1 MPRPMRTR
9 LPRSTPARHAAITPI
24 RPATNRTIVVV
35 TVSSEQLN
43 GSAAAAPLQPD
54 TVNAVVRLRN
64 DEATDT
70 STQRVF
76 ALNILCVLLRN

>member
-1 MPRPMRTR
+1 
-9 LPRSTPARHAAITPI
+9 
-24 RPATNRTIVVV
+24 VV

-43 GSAAAAPLQPD
+43 GSAAAGSLQPD

>member
-9 LPRSTPARHAAITPI
+9 LPRSTPARHAAIIPI
-24 RPATNRTIVVV
+24 RPATDRTIEVV

-43 GSAAAAPLQPD
+43 GSAVACPLQPD
-54 TVNAVVRLRN
+54 TVNAVVQLHN
-64 DEATDT
+64 DDAIGT